1 MGIVKNR
8 LLEIRLERGY
18 KFQKD
23 FANFLELDASH
34 YNRYERNVIQPNLIQ
49 IYKILKKLNID
60 FFDLFYL
67 EE

>member
-1 MGIVKNR
+1 MGVKNR
-8 LLEIRLERGY
+8 FLEIRLKNGF

-23 FANFLELDASH
+23 FASFLELNPSH
-34 YNRYERNVIQPNLIQ
+34 YNRYERNIIQPNLNQ
-49 IYKILKKLNID
+49 IYKILKKLNIN